1 VPALTAAVFFGTTP
15 AIPSS
20 VEPAREPPLIAER
33 LPRVVH
39 HGGPFLRRPEITTV
53 TFRGDDPELV
63 ARLETFGRW
72 VTRSEWWG
80 QVSDGYC
87 APAGNC
93 IGPGGAGRAVRL
105 ARRVPGRVR
114 DVDVERWLAEQA
126 NKRGALEGLG
136 QDALVLVYLPGGVT
150 LSDAF
155 QRQYCGPGPRAYH
168 RLLRRGAV
176 SFPYAVIARC
186 HGEAETTA
194 TASHEVLEA
203 ATNPDPSR
211 PGFRLRSDTTQ
222 VAFAFHGPEPVDPC
236 GLLNR
241 DRHRAME
248 GGFTV
253 QRAWSNRAAARG
265 GDPCVPGV
273 AERAYV
279 ALVPRQ
285 PVVRLT
291 SPGAKATVMLDAVAD
306 RPVPGWTVEAVDL
319 TAEGESGDYVEAR
332 LDRSNVVNG
341 EVAVLTLRVLRVP
354 RRQTTVVGI
363 VSRLGSESHLW
374 PIAVSMR

>member
-1 VPALTAAVFFGTTP
+1 VPALTVAVLGATMLAA
-15 AIPSS
+15 AASA
-20 VEPAREPPLIAER
+20 EPAPDGRLIAQR
-33 LPRVVH
+33 LPRVVY

-53 TFRGDDPELV
+53 TFRGDDPKQV
-63 ARLETFGRW
+63 ARLEAFGRW
-72 VTRSEWWG
+72 VGRSGWWEE
-80 QVSDGYC
+80 VSDGYC
-87 APAGNC
+87 AATDDC
-93 IGPGGAGRAVRL
+93 IGPGRAGRAVRL

-114 DVDVERWLAEQA
+114 DADVERWLAEEA
-126 NKRGALEGLG
+126 DKGALEGLG
-136 QDALVLVYLPGGVT
+136 QDALVLVYLPGAVALT
-150 LSDAF
+150 DAF
-155 QRQYCGPGPRAYH
+155 DRQYCGPGPRAYH

-176 SFPYAVIARC
+176 SFPYAVIPRC

-194 TASHEVLEA
+194 AASHEALEA

-241 DRHRAME
+241 DRHRAVE

-253 QRAWSNRAAARG
+253 QRAWSNRAAERG
-265 GDPCVPGV
+265 GDPCVPAV

-306 RPVPGWTVEAVDL
+306 RPVPAWTVEAADL
-319 TAEGESGDYVEAR
+319 SAGAEGGDYVEAR

-354 RRQTTVVGI
+354 RRKTTVVGI